1 MHNISVE
8 RTNVMSPDNV
18 SEQEQSLAK
27 SNSQTEDE
35 DLTTHVRKSFGTIM

>member
-18 SEQEQSLAK
+18 SEQEQSPP
-27 SNSQTEDE
+27 NQTVKQK
-35 DLTTHVRKSFGTIM
+35 TKI